1 MEIVVSKAELM
12 KGVNAV
18 SKAIPTRTTAP
29 ILECI
34 KIDASTNEIHLTA
47 NDTQLGIETI
57 VDGTINERGI
67 IAIPAKNFEPIVHK
81 LPDGEVTIT
90 TNETYK
96 TIIKCGK
103 VKFDIEGQS
112 GEDFAPLPLV
122 PKQSPITMSEFT
134 LREVIRQTIFSISD
148 NEERKMM
155 TGEQFKIENNHLKVV
170 SLDGHR
176 ISIRNVELK
185 DQNRDED
192 IVVSGRTLNEVSK
205 IIGGG
210 TEDMVNIYI
219 TEVPKERKNE
229 VTQHICFEFGK
240 TRVVSS
246 LLPGE
251 YFSIDH
257 MIPKE
262 YQTKIK
268 LNRKELL
275 ECVDRSLLLVKEG
288 DKKPIIMNITD
299 GNVEMMIK
307 SVAGAMDENIDCE
320 KDGVDIKIAF
330 NPKFFIDAL
339 RAIDD
344 EDVEL
349 YFVNSKSPCSIK
361 DEKDS
366 YLYMILPVN
375 F

>member
-1 MEIVVSKAELM
+1 MPNSP
-12 KGVNAV
+12 
-18 SKAIPTRTTAP
+18 S
-29 ILECI
+29 I
-34 KIDASTNEIHLTA
+34 K
-47 NDTQLGIETI
+47 
-57 VDGTINERGI
+57 
-67 IAIPAKNFEPIVHK
+67 
-81 LPDGEVTIT
+81 
-90 TNETYK
+90 
-96 TIIKCGK
+96 
-103 VKFDIEGQS
+103 
-112 GEDFAPLPLV
+112 
-122 PKQSPITMSEFT
+122 
-134 LREVIRQTIFSISD
+134 
-148 NEERKMM
+148 
-155 TGEQFKIENNHLKVV
+155 FKIENNHLKVV

-192 IVVSGRTLNEVSK
+192 IVVSGRALNEVSK

>member
-1 MEIVVSKAELM
+1 M
-12 KGVNAV
+12 KSA
-18 SKAIPTRTTAP
+18 
-29 ILECI
+29 
-34 KIDASTNEIHLTA
+34 
-47 NDTQLGIETI
+47 
-57 VDGTINERGI
+57 
-67 IAIPAKNFEPIVHK
+67 
-81 LPDGEVTIT
+81 
-90 TNETYK
+90 
-96 TIIKCGK
+96 
-103 VKFDIEGQS
+103 
-112 GEDFAPLPLV
+112 
-122 PKQSPITMSEFT
+122 
-134 LREVIRQTIFSISD
+134 
-148 NEERKMM
+148 
-155 TGEQFKIENNHLKVV
+155 
-170 SLDGHR
+170 
-176 ISIRNVELK
+176 
-185 DQNRDED
+185 
-192 IVVSGRTLNEVSK
+192 
-205 IIGGG
+205 
-210 TEDMVNIYI
+210 
-219 TEVPKERKNE
+219 
-229 VTQHICFEFGK
+229 
-240 TRVVSS
+240 
-246 LLPGE
+246 
-251 YFSIDH
+251 
-257 MIPKE
+257 
-262 YQTKIK
+262 TKIK